1 MSYQVCLIYTLG
13 ISVLSFIIGNFFA
26 ILLAVMRIPPWPL
39 YWILHFGW
47 RWLSCVPLPAVWP
60 VLPMFP
66 VLRYENLSPAFA
78 PCPPGVLPCCWDNLH
93 SVCIHGHDAHF
104 QVIAGQG
111 KLETFGFPPLLAGS
125 SPGQILN
132 SSQRNALRR
141 QNHGSHRP
149 GFFTKSRTG
158 KSSQKRT
165 DGNPKRRN
173 ISRSIAERLETR
185 DMVKVTLC
193 QFPARSHLSLCNSNK
208 HCNYP

>member
-1 MSYQVCLIYTLG
+1 MTYRAGICLRTKIPAVPLGSGQKPTSYNCPGLLWSQSTGSNENPNLRTNRLSK
-13 ISVLSFIIGNFFA
+13 SVQ
-26 ILLAVMRIPPWPL
+26 RPQ
-39 YWILHFGW
+39 ILH
-47 RWLSCVPLPAVWP
+47 RCRRRKLDRSN
-60 VLPMFP
+60 
-66 VLRYENLSPAFA
+66 R
-78 PCPPGVLPCCWDNLH
+78 PPQHPHIRRRNR
-93 SVCIHGHDAHF
+93 S
-104 QVIAGQG
+104 
-111 KLETFGFPPLLAGS
+111 PLLAGS

-141 QNHGSHRP
+141 QNHGSHCP